1 MPTATASAKLL
12 DPVLQIAQH
21 NHQDINALLTAAKLD
36 NIEKDKPGARIPT
49 NAFCRLL
56 DELGHRSEND
66 RIALR
71 IGEATQPRM
80 LGSIGFLMTTA
91 VDLRASYQVLIDY
104 LPLLFEGIH
113 LQMEQS
119 AEGTELTL
127 ELEHSEERKTAEWFM
142 ACLLSWPR
150 WISGKQIPALKIELI
165 YPAPANAQAYERF
178 FASEITYNAD
188 HNRLLIPSSYL
199 KFPCLDANEEMHRL
213 HLEFA
218 DNLLS
223 VSGREGALVAQIKS
237 LIRHGLT
244 DGQGGIRREKIAAD
258 LNLSL
263 RTLQRKLG
271 KLNTSFQDL
280 YDQTRKEQALQQI
293 QKGNVSFGEL
303 SFLLGF
309 SNQSAF
315 QKAFK
320 RWVGMPPSQYR
331 EQIKPKLILNDEQD
345 RPRTLAALIPAE
357 GLPLKAFFSPA
368 LQLTAALEKLHLQG
382 GLAHDLCPNHI
393 AVELAGSEPQL
404 SLIDPT
410 PHLPIKPLE
419 RLRYLAPEKSGLIP
433 TEVDFRADF
442 YTLGCIFYEMIC
454 GKPPYSATDAGELLH
469 AHMTAP
475 LPTIDKVPEQLR
487 QIIQQLLSK
496 SADDRYQS
504 NHGLYTSLLSCQ
516 QNIEATENSQFSDA
530 QPGDADRP
538 DDADRPGIADSP
550 GVADSTIQN
559 DDTPDQ
565 LIFPQKLYGREEA
578 ILQLQ
583 GALDQSRQGNNKLT
597 LIAGSSGVG
606 KSSLVN
612 QLRLQLIKLDGN
624 FIRGQF
630 DPLQRQRPYSAFIQA
645 IQQLLHQKLAGPK
658 SEQKRWKRWVS
669 QQLGKD
675 LWLLSGMVPDI
686 ELMFNARQ
694 KINSRSKQS
703 PPPAELENRVAN
715 AFQKILTG
723 SNDHPI
729 LLFLDDL
736 QWVDGGSLN
745 LLKSLLNQRDKH
757 SLLLLAAYRDDELEA
772 THPLSLELPVL
783 KQAKQCISLKLPPL
797 TVEHTRQLL
806 ADVFHHDGSEP
817 IALAGWLHRK
827 TRGNPF
833 FIRQYLQQLHKNR
846 WIYFDREKQCWSWQ
860 QHAFENQTLSDDVRD
875 LVEFQIAKLPEITQQ
890 ILTWGA
896 AIGNNFDLSTVSK
909 ASGQPLARVAI
920 HLWPALQAG
929 LIISQPEQVGSPPN
943 CYRFLHDHIRQ
954 SAYQRINAE
963 ERQKIHLGIGQ
974 ILRRQYSRTEKGA
987 AIYDLVNHLNLAQ
1000 DLLESDQQRIELI
1013 KLNYKAALKAKE
1025 ASAFKPACGFLH
1037 QASLILKPEDWQNEY
1052 PLCVELHLL
1061 QAQSEYLCGEYLNAE
1076 KLYKKLPENFTN
1088 NTDRARLALLQAD
1101 QYLLQDRHS
1110 QAMDVIST
1118 NLTHGAHIIDQE
1130 QRQLRTQLH
1139 SISKLFAS
1147 TPISEIID
1155 NLTEMSPED
1164 RVQMELLQLLSQ
1176 VAERCGNSSLSA
1188 SAQAEMALLSL
1199 TGGRSPQLP
1208 LALAGYAYLAT
1219 WLYDDSHLSKRV
1231 AKQSLQLLDP
1241 TENRTIAAKSRF
1253 LNGAKVIHW
1262 TSHLKDSLPLLE
1274 SSQELGLESGDWPT
1288 AGHAILVT
1296 ANNHWI
1302 LGNSL
1307 NDLQKRCHS
1316 LVGLLQ
1322 QINNPHLIASF
1333 KQSATYLAAK
1343 LTGNSFDNCTSI
1355 CDIPAFDNTGIEP
1368 TCKTGIKTEDG
1379 IRTLKPHE
1387 ATSQLHSSWQ
1397 ALCELAVSYLLEQK
1411 SHWPSLIA
1419 QEQQIEQQ
1427 LGGYFATTEALFF
1440 IALIRLEI
1448 CRNLNSEKQKQIL
1461 KLTNHTKTRME
1472 LWARH
1477 CPQNFA
1483 HRQFL
1488 IGALE
1493 AQLQKQPETA
1503 MSLFE
1508 KAIDGAE
1515 NQGFLQHQAMAN
1527 EHYGRF
1533 WLDRGQKRVGLY
1545 FVKESQQLYQRWG
1558 AVEKA
1563 KKLAELMET
1572 SS

>member
-21 NHQDINALLTAAKLD
+21 NHQDLHALLAAAQLE

-49 NAFCRLL
+49 SAFCRLL
-56 DELGHRSEND
+56 EELGHRSEND

-119 AEGTELTL
+119 AAGTELTL

-165 YPAPANAQAYERF
+165 YPPPADTQAYERF
-178 FASEITYNAD
+178 FASEVTYNGD

-244 DGQGGIRREKIAAD
+244 DGQGGIRREKIAAS

-271 KLNTSFQDL
+271 KLNTSFQEL

-293 QKGNVSFGEL
+293 QKGSVSFGEL

-331 EQIKPKLILNDEQD
+331 EQIKPKSILADEQNH
-345 RPRTLAALIPAE
+345 PRTLAGLIPGG
-357 GLPLKAFFSPA
+357 GLTLKAFFSPA
-368 LQLTAALEKLHLQG
+368 LQLTAALEKLHQQG
-382 GLAHDLCPNHI
+382 SLAHDLCPNHI

-404 SLIDPT
+404 SLIDPN
-410 PHLPIKPLE
+410 PLVPIKPLE

-433 TEVDFRADF
+433 VEVDFRADF
-442 YTLGCIFYEMIC
+442 YTLGCIFYEMLC
-454 GKPPYSATDAGELLH
+454 GKPPYTANEAGALLH

-475 LPTIDKVPEQLR
+475 LPPLDAAPKQLR
-487 QIIQQLLSK
+487 RLVYRLLSK

-504 NHGLYTSLLSCQ
+504 SHGLYTSLLSCQ
-516 QNIEATENSQFSDA
+516 QNIEKLETLRLSE
-530 QPGDADRP
+530 PE
-538 DDADRPGIADSP
+538 DSAELAAP
-550 GVADSTIQN
+550 MSREAAINAIDN

-578 ILQLQ
+578 IMQLRE
-583 GALDQSRQGNNKLT
+583 ALNQSRQGVNQLT
-597 LIAGSSGVG
+597 LISGASGVG

-612 QLRLQLIKLDGN
+612 QLRLQLIKLEGN

-658 SEQKRWKRWVS
+658 SDLKRWKRKLS
-669 QQLGKD
+669 QQLSQD
-675 LWLLSGMVPDI
+675 LWLLSSLVTDL
-686 ELMFNARQ
+686 ELILNARQ
-694 KINSRSKQS
+694 KPGTKQKPS
-703 PPPAELENRVAN
+703 PPPAELEQRIAN
-715 AFQKILTG
+715 AFQKILI
-723 SNDHPI
+723 SNDDHPI
-729 LLFLDDL
+729 VLFLDNL
-736 QWVDGGSLN
+736 QWIDGGSLN
-745 LLKSLLNQRDKH
+745 LLKSLLNRQDKH
-757 SLLLLAAYRDDELEA
+757 PLLLMAAYRDDELEA
-772 THPLSLELPVL
+772 THPLALELPLL
-783 KQAKQCISLKLPPL
+783 KQAKQCTLLKLPPL

-806 ADVFHHDGSEP
+806 ADVFHQDGSEP
-817 IALAGWLHRK
+817 VALAGWLHRK
-827 TRGNPF
+827 TQGNPF

-860 QHAFENQTLSDDVRD
+860 QHAFENQTLSADVQE
-875 LVEFQIAKLPEITQQ
+875 LVAFQIAKLPAITQQ

-896 AIGNNFDLSTVSK
+896 AIGNSFDLSTVSK
-909 ASGQPLARVAI
+909 ASGQPLARVVI
-920 HLWPALQAG
+920 HLWPALQGG
-929 LIISQPEQVGSPPN
+929 LIISQPEQPGSPPN

-954 SAYQRINAE
+954 SAYQRINNE
-963 ERQKIHLGIGQ
+963 EKQKIHLSIGQ
-974 ILRRQYSRTEKGA
+974 ILLRQYSRTERGA
-987 AIYDLVNHLNLAQ
+987 GIYDLVNHLNLAR
-1000 DLLESDQQRIELI
+1000 DLLESDQRRIELI
-1013 KLNYKAALKAKE
+1013 QLNFKAALKAKE
-1025 ASAFKPACGFLH
+1025 ASAFKPACGFLG
-1037 QASLILKPEDWQNEY
+1037 QAALLLQPQDWQNEY
-1052 PLCVELHLL
+1052 QLCVELHLL

-1076 KLYKKLPENFTN
+1076 KLYKQLPQHLTN
-1088 NTDRARLALLQAD
+1088 TTDKARLALLQAD

-1110 QAMDVIST
+1110 QAMEVISA
-1118 NLTHGAHIIDQE
+1118 NLKSPIHSVGQDQRYL
-1130 QRQLRTQLH
+1130 RQQLH
-1139 SISKLFAS
+1139 RINKLFES
-1147 TPISEIID
+1147 SSIMKVIE
-1155 NLTEMSPED
+1155 NLAEMSSDD

-1176 VAERCGNSSLSA
+1176 VAERNGESSLSA
-1188 SAQAEMALLSL
+1188 SALAEMTLLSL

-1208 LALAGYAYLAT
+1208 LALAGYAYLAS
-1219 WLYDDSHLSKRV
+1219 WLYGDSHLSQRV
-1231 AKQSLQLLDP
+1231 AHQSLRLLEP
-1241 TENRTIAAKSRF
+1241 GENRTIAAKSRF
-1253 LNGAKVIHW
+1253 INGAKVVHW
-1262 TSHLKDSLPLLE
+1262 TSHLKDSLSLLE

-1288 AGHAILVT
+1288 AGQAILVAT
-1296 ANNHWI
+1296 NNQWM
-1302 LGNSL
+1302 LGHSL
-1307 NDLQKRCHS
+1307 KNLQKRCHN
-1316 LVGLLQ
+1316 LMQLLQ

-1333 KQSATYLAAK
+1333 KYSAIYL
-1343 LTGNSFDNCTSI
+1343 
-1355 CDIPAFDNTGIEP
+1355 
-1368 TCKTGIKTEDG
+1368 
-1379 IRTLKPHE
+1379 
-1387 ATSQLHSSWQ
+1387 TSQLTGHNFDSTAAETCLDLQQHKAPAPFNSSWQ
-1397 ALCELAVSYLLEQK
+1397 TLSELVVSYLLEQTDK
-1411 SHWPSLIA
+1411 WPGLVA
-1419 QEQQIEQQ
+1419 KENLIEQQ
-1427 LGGYFATTEALFF
+1427 LGGHFATTEALFF

-1448 CRNLNSEKQKQIL
+1448 CRKANRKTQQHIL
-1461 KLTNHTKTRME
+1461 RKIQHTRTRME
-1472 LWARH
+1472 LWSRH

-1483 HRQFL
+1483 HRQAL
-1488 IGALE
+1488 LGALE
-1493 AQLQKQPETA
+1493 AELQQHPESA

-1508 KAIDGAE
+1508 EAIGGAE
-1515 NQGFLQHQAMAN
+1515 NQGFLQHQAIAN
-1527 EHYGRF
+1527 EQYGRF
-1533 WLDRGQKRVGLY
+1533 WYNRGQTRVGRY
-1545 FVKESQQLYQRWG
+1545 FIDESQQLYQRWG
-1558 AVEKA
+1558 AFEKA